1 MNSELNRAV
10 HKDKPITLKTY
21 ISYGLGD
28 TGDNICFSAIG
39 SLLTLFYTDYIG
51 VSAAT
56 VALIMLI
63 SKFLDGISDFICGIV
78 MERTHSRWGRC
89 RPWVLWSAIPFSI
102 GVVACFTV
110 PQGSETMKAVYIF
123 IAYNFLNTFA
133 YTFSNLSQT
142 TLNSLM
148 TRDIAEREKLST
160 WRVGLAPIGHI
171 LASGC
176 TLPLVYK
183 LGNNQRAW
191 IIVMGIWA
199 VYALIVHLI
208 CFFNCEEQVYIEAK
222 EKSDKIPLS
231 KSIKALFANKY
242 WWWALFFWVFWAS
255 TFGVT
260 GTTMS
265 YYTKY
270 ILGDPNL
277 YSGMFITEKVVWG
290 FGMLVLVPAIRKRGI
305 GLVKLFV
312 ISFAI
317 GITGHLLLLAAPTNI
332 TLNYIAVVLRG
343 LCMAPS
349 SALFLGAMLANVV
362 EYGQWKTH
370 IRQESMV
377 SSASSVGMKVG
388 GGLITAL
395 LTFLIE
401 MSGYISSTTGGAVQP
416 ASAIDMIRNLY
427 IWFPIGIFAILAI
440 ISCFYRL
447 ESKLPM
453 IMAELKEREARGE
466 L

>member
-1 MNSELNRAV
+1 MKNDRPDFVQKE
-10 HKDKPITLKTY
+10 KPITLKTY

-51 VSAAT
+51 ISPAT

-63 SKFLDGISDFICGIV
+63 SRFFDGISDFICGVV
-78 MERTHSRWGRC
+78 MERTNTRWGKC
-89 RPWVLWSAIPFSI
+89 RPWVLWTALPFSI

-110 PQGSETMKAVYIF
+110 PKGSEMMQAVYVF

-133 YTFSNLSQT
+133 YTFSNLAQT
-142 TLNSLM
+142 TMNSLM
-148 TRDIAEREKLST
+148 TRDLAQREKLST

-176 TLPLVYK
+176 TLPMVYAF
-183 LGNNQRAW
+183 GDNQRAW
-191 IIVMGIWA
+191 VIVMGIWA
-199 VYALIVHLI
+199 VYALVVHLI
-208 CFFNCEEQVYIEAK
+208 CFFNCEEQVHIDAK
-222 EKSDKIPLS
+222 GKGEKIPLGES
-231 KSIKALFANKY
+231 VKALIANKY
-242 WWWALFFWVFWAS
+242 WWWALFFWTFWAS
-255 TFGVT
+255 TFGVN

-270 ILGDPNL
+270 VLDNASL
-277 YSGMFITEKVVWG
+277 YSGLFITEKVVWG
-290 FGMLVLVPAIRKRGI
+290 FGMLVLVPAIRRKGV

-312 ISFAI
+312 ASFI
-317 GITGHLLLLAAPTNI
+317 LGIVGQMILLVAPTSI
-332 TLNYIAVVLRG
+332 TANYVTVILRG

-377 SSASSVGMKVG
+377 SSASSVGMKIG
-388 GGLITAL
+388 GGVITAVMTGL
-395 LTFLIE
+395 LDL
-401 MSGYISSTTGGAVQP
+401 SGYISSTVGGTIQP
-416 ASAIDMIRNLY
+416 DSAITMIQNLY
-427 IWFPIGIFAILAI
+427 VWFPTAIFAVLAI
-440 ISCFYRL
+440 LSCFYRL
-447 ESKLPM
+447 ESKLPA
-453 IMAELKEREARGE
+453 IMAELKLREERGE